1 MAPTWVATV
10 ALLSWPLVALWLYS
24 TRPAVQATLL
34 TILGAHLLLPVG
46 ASIKFEGVPQF
57 DKATIPSLAAFI
69 CCILVA
75 RRPVRLWRGFGATEV
90 LLAICLIGPFI
101 TSELS
106 TDVIVIGR
114 TVLPALDHYEALSAA
129 VSQFIFLLPFLLGR
143 NLMRTTADNTE
154 VFRALVIAGLVYS
167 IPMLFE
173 IRMSPQL
180 HTWIYGYF
188 PHSFIQQMR
197 DSGFRPVVF
206 MGHGLIV
213 AFFAMT
219 ACVAAGVLWRTK
231 TRVLEVLSSGVAATY
246 LGALL
251 VLCKSLGAQI
261 YGAALLPLV
270 LFTRPRTQVRTALV
284 LATIALAYPM
294 LRAADLFP
302 DAKLVEM
309 ARWES
314 DERADS
320 LKFRFEQDRQLLER
334 ASERFFFGWGRFGRA
349 RVYHPVSGDD
359 LTTTD
364 GHWIITM
371 GQFGWLGF
379 LAEFGLLTWP
389 VFRARSAL
397 RFAGS
402 THEKLLL
409 AALALLVAV
418 AAVDLLPNG
427 FLTPWTWLLAGA
439 LLGRAEALCSLKASN
454 RRSDMQQVAGA
465 TAIPAAWEES
475 ASRPG

>member
-1 MAPTWVATV
+1 
-10 ALLSWPLVALWLYS
+10 
-24 TRPAVQATLL
+24 
-34 TILGAHLLLPVG
+34 
-46 ASIKFEGVPQF
+46 
-57 DKATIPSLAAFI
+57 
-69 CCILVA
+69 
-75 RRPVRLWRGFGATEV
+75 
-90 LLAICLIGPFI
+90 
-101 TSELS
+101 
-106 TDVIVIGR
+106 
-114 TVLPALDHYEALSAA
+114 
-129 VSQFIFLLPFLLGR
+129 
-143 NLMRTTADNTE
+143 
-154 VFRALVIAGLVYS
+154 
-167 IPMLFE
+167 
-173 IRMSPQL
+173 
-180 HTWIYGYF
+180 
-188 PHSFIQQMR
+188 
-197 DSGFRPVVF
+197 

-364 GHWIITM
+364 GHWIAV
-371 GQFGWLGF
+371 GDRLCHGPDGGF
-379 LAEFGLLTWP
+379 CGAVHVEQIATDGGLQLASQCGRQRLAADQHLP
-389 VFRARSAL
+389 NPGKGRARGSIQQEHPRQGGRAL
-397 RFAGS
+397 QMGNAV
-402 THEKLLL
+402 
-409 AALALLVAV
+409 ALALLVAV